1 MFLAFSISDI
11 IRVPFGYVLDWLYQF
26 INNYGLALILFSLIV
41 KLILL
46 PISAKSKK
54 SMMQMSR
61 MAPLT
66 QAIQNKYPDDPQ
78 KANLEISKIYKEEG
92 VSMFGGCLWSLIPLL
107 LIFPLF
113 YVIRQPLEYMLHF
126 TSEQAAQIVE
136 IIKAELPDVF
146 RSNSYYDQVYA
157 APYLGQFAE
166 QIKEA
171 MPELANKT
179 IPSLN
184 FNFLGVNLG
193 QIPSFTFWKWDSF
206 SWNNI
211 GAFLLPVLSAGSQVL
226 SMFISQKLN
235 SSVSTD
241 DQGNVDQDAAKASAK
256 TNKYMMWIMPLFSLW
271 IGFSYPCS
279 LSIYW
284 LSQGIFGMV
293 QDVLLTK
300 HYRKLYD
307 AEDNIKRRIA
317 AEQAA
322 IEAEKERI
330 RAQRRAENP
339 DGIVENTSKKKL
351 QRQQQLQKEQASAA
365 GKKAAAQQSAEENE
379 DCPSGDPERPFCK
392 GRAYRADHYREVKGK
407 NTEE

>member
-136 IIKAELPDVF
+136 IIKAELPDAF
-146 RSNSYYDQVYA
+146 RANSYYDQVYA

>member
-136 IIKAELPDVF
+136 IIKAELPDAF
-146 RSNSYYDQVYA
+146 RANSYYDQVYA

-392 GRAYRADHYREVKGK
+392 GRAYCADHYREVKGK